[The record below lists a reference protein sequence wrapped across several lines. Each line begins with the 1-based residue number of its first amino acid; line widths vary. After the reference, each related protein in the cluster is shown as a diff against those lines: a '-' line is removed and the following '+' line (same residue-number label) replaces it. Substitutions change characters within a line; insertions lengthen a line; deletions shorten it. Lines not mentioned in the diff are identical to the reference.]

1 MISRY
6 RLVTFVLLLMLSLG
20 GVSGVIAQTTDTS
33 TETDEL
39 QNDITTVNAA
49 AELDQTALLIRLSA
63 QFQVELAVLENLSA
77 QGYTAGQIWL
87 ALEISQQTGA
97 GLAVSIAQAASIG
110 GDGHGWGVLAQAL
123 GISPG
128 SPEFLA
134 LKAQMRNR
142 TRTMAS
148 DIAKE
153 HGKDPDNS
161 DRGSAEKDN
170 SKGNGGQNGKH

>member
-1 MISRY
+1 MISRHKP
-6 RLVTFVLLLMLSLG
+6 VTFVLLLMLSLG
-20 GVSGVIAQTTDTS
+20 GVSGVIAQTTDTPI
-33 TETDEL
+33 ETDGL

-63 QFQVELAVLENLSA
+63 QFQVELAVLETLSA

-97 GLAVSIAQAASIG
+97 ELSVSIAQAASIG

-134 LKAQMRNR
+134 LKEQMRNR

-153 HGKDPDNS
+153 HGKSLDNS
-161 DRGSAEKDN
+161 DRGSMGKDD
-170 SKGNGGQNGKH
+170 SRGNGGQNGKY

>member
-87 ALEISQQTGA
+87 ALE
-97 GLAVSIAQAASIG
+97 
-110 GDGHGWGVLAQAL
+110 
-123 GISPG
+123 
-128 SPEFLA
+128 
-134 LKAQMRNR
+134 
-142 TRTMAS
+142 
-148 DIAKE
+148 
-153 HGKDPDNS
+153 
-161 DRGSAEKDN
+161 
-170 SKGNGGQNGKH
+170 